1 MLPNEVISTLQA
13 FLDTGKRHIV
23 GLVGAPGVG
32 KSTFSE
38 QITAHFGNQILVIP
52 MDGFH
57 LANCELQRLERADRK
72 GAPDTFDA
80 FGYLELL
87 SRLREQT
94 SNETIYAPYFD
105 RSLEESIA
113 GGIAVYAHTR
123 LIVTEGNYLLL
134 ESSPWNQ
141 VRDLLDET
149 WFLTVNQEL
158 RLERLIA
165 RHMRYGRSE
174 NEAKAWVECTDE
186 PNARLI
192 QAGRSRATRVI
203 DLTPAPILTSAPAR
217 VRWDSPLLWEL
228 KASFVGLA

>member
-38 QITAHFGNQILVIP
+38 QIAAHFGDQVLVVP

-57 LANCELQRLERADRK
+57 LANCELKRLERAERK

-80 FGYLELL
+80 LGYVDLL

-94 SNETIYAPYFD
+94 TNEIIYAPYFD
-105 RSLEESIA
+105 RGLEESIA
-113 GGIAVYAHTR
+113 GGIAIHAHTR
-123 LIVTEGNYLLL
+123 LIITEGNYLLL
-134 ESSPWNQ
+134 DSTPWNR

-149 WFLTVNQEL
+149 WFLTAKQDIRL
-158 RLERLIA
+158 ARLEA
-165 RHMRYGRSE
+165 RHVRFGRSLD
-174 NEAKAWVECTDE
+174 EAKAWVQSTDE

-192 QAGRSRATRVI
+192 EACSSRATRVI
-203 DLTPAPILTSAPAR
+203 DLTPKPAP
-217 VRWDSPLLWEL
+217 VKWDSAMNWRCDVVFQGVTR
-228 KASFVGLA
+228 S